1 MKRPDEMSE
10 RKMGAIVAAWR
21 ELQSQA
27 SIGVIQSK
35 ADYSAMVDLL
45 DSLID
50 RIGDDEKHELA
61 GLIEVVG
68 VLVQQYEEE
77 ESDLPDAAPR
87 DVLKFLME
95 AHGLKQSDLKSELGS
110 QGVVSEILNGKREI
124 NARQAKALA
133 ERFKISPSAFL

>member
-1 MKRPDEMSE
+1 MKRPIEMSE
-10 RKMGAIVAAWR
+10 KKMGTIVTAWR
-21 ELQSQA
+21 ELRSQA
-27 SIGVIQSK
+27 PIGVIQSK
-35 ADYSAMVDLL
+35 ADYSAMVELL

-50 RIGDDEKHELA
+50 TVGDDEQHELA
-61 GLIEVVG
+61 GLIDVVG

-77 ESDLPDAAPR
+77 SNLPDAAPK

-95 AHGLKQSDLKSELGS
+95 EHGLKQSDLKAELGS

-133 ERFKISPSAFL
+133 GRFNVSPSAFL